1 MSVAGQT
8 VWPQYRGTW
17 RGEARSEKPLYCA
30 GVQRFNTTLAA
41 GGSAAG
47 SVLVHQKYVMDY
59 QAIEGEEIVTK
70 HQYKEYIYCLYSVSG
85 TYYVKALDAESGN
98 VEWTHTVDTTKF
110 TVSDSDS
117 ITTAIAAQVSGW
129 FIYNDRIYIPF
140 TLAGKKLIDGI
151 YTSVKYLAVG
161 AYCLDLDGNYYSS
174 MNALFASGTSV
185 HKLFGDRWC
194 FATYGGWAEYDS
206 MPQRAT
212 RAKDATLCYDLRVK
226 FYSSGSGGTGVT
238 GTNTYW
244 ITYNVVTNAI
254 VIASAITFSGIG
266 GFVIGLG
273 NSEWC
278 GSTGGHPV
286 TFTSTATFRTY
297 ANVEEWNVSGVS
309 YLGAGSC
316 LSFETGG
323 TTKQEHFLLARTPY
337 PDTGWRYRKYTNK
350 ALKWSHTQTHVDPAC
365 VYFYTSILTGT
376 VPIFVV
382 SKNQDIESWSDEAY
396 TGVGVNRNWTQTNS
410 NLSSQGH
417 MPCTDGWG
425 IYMPAGLGVIGY
437 SLDGT
442 LLFEY
447 LPGSTTILQEVSL
460 GNEYLYCYI
469 YSGGNLQVHAVT
481 SSEGLENLD
490 IQAIDPEDT
499 ATDVD
504 PRKEITVTFTGIID
518 YTTITTDSVKILNE
532 AAEELA
538 YTVISTVDYEL
549 VLKPTAALPLE
560 EIITLQFSTDIKD
573 IEGNSLHEA
582 HTFTFTVAAAATFSV
597 ESFEPGNGAF
607 DVALN
612 EELVVTFSS
621 DLDSSTLSTT
631 ACSLKN
637 DANTAVPYTSV
648 TSGDTLALT
657 PSGGLATGMTYTLTL
672 ATTLENTDGVALDQQ
687 YTFSFSTGT
696 VDLEEDD
703 LDGDVYIESPDT
715 TYSEWTDIILVP
727 PRIGVPSGSPQ
738 WRQHVKVLCYSD
750 AGHTS
755 LLDTKSSED
764 NPELFSYS
772 ADSGVTWRAF
782 PSLGLPAVQYQ
793 AGVMVKVRIKTG
805 RGTTAY
811 LVPYVGA
818 EEA

>member
-1 MSVAGQT
+1 MSVAGQE
-8 VWPQYRGTW
+8 VWPQFRGKW

-47 SVLVHQKYVMDY
+47 SVLVHQKYIADY

-70 HQYKEYIYCLYSVSG
+70 HQYKEYIYCLYSVAG
-85 TYYVKALDAESGN
+85 TYYVKALDAETGN
-98 VEWTHTVDTTKF
+98 TEWTHTVDTTKF
-110 TVSDSDS
+110 AVSDSDS
-117 ITTAIAAQVSGW
+117 VTAALAAQVSGW
-129 FIYNDRIYIPF
+129 YIYNDRIYIPF
-140 TLAGKKLIDGI
+140 TLRGKKLIGGI

-161 AYCLDLDGNYYSS
+161 AYCIDLDGNYYSA
-174 MNALFASGTSV
+174 MNAIFASGTSV
-185 HKLFGDRWC
+185 HKMFGDRWC
-194 FATYGGWAEYDS
+194 FETYGGWAEFDS
-206 MPQRAT
+206 IPQGSM
-212 RAKDATLCYDLRVK
+212 RAKDETLCCDLRVK
-226 FYSSGSGGTGVT
+226 FYSSGSGGTGVD

-244 ITYNVVTNAI
+244 LTYNVTSNAI
-254 VIASAITFSGIG
+254 VIASAITQSGIG

-273 NSEWC
+273 NTSWC
-278 GSTGGHPV
+278 GSTGGHSI
-286 TFTSTATFRTY
+286 TRISTATFRSY
-297 ANVEEWNVSGVS
+297 ANVEDWTVSGVDF
-309 YLGAGSC
+309 LGSGSC

-323 TTKQEHFLLARTPY
+323 TTKAEHFLLARRPY

-382 SKNQDIESWSDEAY
+382 AKNQDIESWSDENY
-396 TGVGVNRNWTQTNS
+396 TGVGVNRNWSQTNN

-417 MPCTDGWG
+417 MPCTDTWG
-425 IYMPAGLGVIGY
+425 VYLASGLGVIGY
-437 SLDGT
+437 SLDGS

-447 LPGSTTILQEVSL
+447 LPGTSAIVQEVSL

-481 SSEGLENLD
+481 SSEGLEALD
-490 IQAIDPEDT
+490 IQAIDPEDA

-538 YTVISTVDYEL
+538 YTVVSTVDYEL
-549 VLKPTAALPLE
+549 VLRPTAALPLKE
-560 EIITLQFSTDIKD
+560 TITLQFTTEIKD
-573 IEGNSLHEA
+573 IEGNALHDNHE
-582 HTFTFTVAAAATFSV
+582 FTFTVAATATFSV

-607 DVALN
+607 DVALD
-612 EELVVTFSS
+612 EPLIVTFSS
-621 DLDSSTLSTT
+621 DLDSTTLGTT
-631 ACSLKN
+631 SCSLK
-637 DANTAVPYTSV
+637 DDTNTAVPYISV
-648 TSGDTLALT
+648 TSGDTLTLT
-657 PSGGLATGMTYTLTL
+657 PSGGLTTGMTYTLAL
-672 ATTLENTDGVALDQQ
+672 SVALENTDGVALDQV
-687 YTFSFSTGT
+687 YTFTFSTGT
-696 VDLEEDD
+696 EDLEEDD

-715 TYSEWTDIILVP
+715 TYSEWTDIIIIP
-727 PRIGVPSGSPQ
+727 PRISVSSGSPQ
-738 WRQHVKVLCYSD
+738 WRQHIKILSYSD

-755 LLDTKSSED
+755 LLDTKSTEA
-764 NPELFSYS
+764 NPELFTYS

-782 PSLGLPAVQYQ
+782 PSTGLPAVQYQ
-793 AGVMVKVRIKTG
+793 AGVQVKTRIKTG